1 MATKEPVDKLPGP
14 SSPRSGV
21 ISALSLP
28 LAWLGA
34 GPHPLTWV
42 YLSPRPNPRGK
53 QVLLLRVQFPQPQK
67 ATAVCQAHLPC
78 TQKMLR
84 NQEISQRTYADLEKA
99 KLRVLYVGVLK
110 AKISRDAKRIIDLDP
125 KGLNS
130 KALCLETSGKLI
142 LIILTASQVLC
153 QMSSRF
159 FLIKSSQSYNDND
172 PLLAA
177 ECIITTRGNEK
188 VSTVICSST
197 PRRTLQRCGEGE
209 RGASLPQ
216 APPLRTRPREATII
230 SPT

>member
-42 YLSPRPNPRGK
+42 HLSP
-53 QVLLLRVQFPQPQK
+53 PQPPGETSPF
-67 ATAVCQAHLPC
+67 APGLVSTASESNSSLPGPPP
-78 TQKMLR
+78 LHVEDA
-84 NQEISQRTYADLEKA
+84 QESGNITENTCGPGKG

-142 LIILTASQVLC
+142 LIILTAS
-153 QMSSRF
+153 
-159 FLIKSSQSYNDND
+159 
-172 PLLAA
+172 
-177 ECIITTRGNEK
+177 
-188 VSTVICSST
+188 
-197 PRRTLQRCGEGE
+197 
-209 RGASLPQ
+209 
-216 APPLRTRPREATII
+216 
-230 SPT
+230 